1 MLRDFFL
8 RQRRA
13 YGTAILCLLGV
24 GLLNLTLPW
33 WIGKAI
39 DALRAGEL
47 DQTGLLWRVALIVAG
62 GGGLYVVRYQWRVRL
77 FGTSYPVGVELRDA
91 VFAKPCAP
99 GPGFFPSMCDG
110 ELLGL

>member
-1 MLRDFFL
+1 MALWRLLRDFFL

-39 DALRAGEL
+39 DA
-47 DQTGLLWRVALIVAG
+47 
-62 GGGLYVVRYQWRVRL
+62 
-77 FGTSYPVGVELRDA
+77 
-91 VFAKPCAP
+91 CAP
-99 GPGFFPSMCDG
+99 ASWIRPACSGASP
-110 ELLGL
+110 

>member
-1 MLRDFFL
+1 MALWRLLRDFFL

-47 DQTGLLWRVALIVAG
+47 DQTGLLWRV
-62 GGGLYVVRYQWRVRL
+62 
-77 FGTSYPVGVELRDA
+77 ERD
-91 VFAKPCAP
+91 KPP
-99 GPGFFPSMCDG
+99 R
-110 ELLGL
+110 E